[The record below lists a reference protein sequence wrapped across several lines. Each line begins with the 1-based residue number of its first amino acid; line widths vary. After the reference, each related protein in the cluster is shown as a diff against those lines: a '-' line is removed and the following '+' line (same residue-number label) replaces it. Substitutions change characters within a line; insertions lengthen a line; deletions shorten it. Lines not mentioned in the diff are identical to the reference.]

1 MGWKLG
7 YITSLDGTRVKGAGL
22 PGTMPASVVE
32 EVGDEPAGAAKL
44 SEYDGGWALSKG
56 VGKVGSAVDSGR
68 YPELASGSWGAAF
81 SEGAGNSRLSPSVVP
96 TRRRPLVFSVG
107 KIMSEL
113 ESGGFGGEINYNLF
127 LYLFD
132 HFQMLC
138 RSCVQLRALVL
149 GFSES
154 SDVYQYSFT

>member
-56 VGKVGSAVDSGR
+56 VGRVGSAVDSGR
-68 YPELASGSWGAAF
+68 YPML
-81 SEGAGNSRLSPSVVP
+81 LSPSVVP

-113 ESGGFGGEINYNLF
+113 ESGGFDGEIN
-127 LYLFD
+127 
-132 HFQMLC
+132 
-138 RSCVQLRALVL
+138 
-149 GFSES
+149 
-154 SDVYQYSFT
+154 